1 MARRFQRE
9 GQLDRWLRLRRESH
23 EEVCRK
29 GYEPDLGAFV
39 QCYGGKALDAS
50 LLQLPLVGFL
60 PATDVRVRSTVK
72 AIERRLM
79 VDGFVRRYD
88 PVAAQDGLPP
98 DEGVFL
104 ACSFWL
110 VDNLALIGRYSEAHA
125 LFDRLLDACNDV
137 GLLAEE
143 LDPRPRRQLGNSP
156 QVLSHWAHQETDR
169 NR

>member
-98 DEGVFL
+98 DEGAFL

-110 VDNLALIGRYSEAHA
+110 VDNRSEEHTS
-125 LFDRLLDACNDV
+125 
-137 GLLAEE
+137 E
-143 LDPRPRRQLGNSP
+143 LQSLMRIPYAVFCLKKTKRKQHPKKQ
-156 QVLSHWAHQETDR
+156 
-169 NR
+169 

>member
-1 MARRFQRE
+1 MTHSFPTRR
-9 GQLDRWLRLRRESH
+9 SS
-23 EEVCRK
+23 
-29 GYEPDLGAFV
+29 DL
-39 QCYGGKALDAS
+39 S

-98 DEGVFL
+98 DEGAFL

-125 LFDRLLDACNDV
+125 LFDRLLRS
-137 GLLAEE
+137 EE
-143 LDPRPRRQLGNSP
+143 HTSELQSLMRISSA
-156 QVLSHWAHQETDR
+156 V
-169 NR
+169 